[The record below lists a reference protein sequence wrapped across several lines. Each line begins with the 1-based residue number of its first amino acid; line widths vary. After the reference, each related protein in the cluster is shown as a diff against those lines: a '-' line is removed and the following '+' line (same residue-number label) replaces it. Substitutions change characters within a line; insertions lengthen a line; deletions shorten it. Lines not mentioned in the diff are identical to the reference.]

1 MKMDAPMPSE
11 AAFSQRGLALLLW
24 AAGAGYALTC
34 AACTPQGD
42 PGIGPGGFQDD
53 FERSE
58 LGDQWNNTGGAYRI
72 VNGQLKV
79 SGARNKPLWLRRALP
94 HDVSLEVDVMSDSPD
109 GDIKLEIFGDGV
121 SKAETTSYTA
131 TSYVVIFG
139 GWHNALNV
147 IARLNE
153 HGEDRAVG
161 SAYKVVPGRTYHM
174 KIERRGATI
183 KAWADGHELGTM
195 TDPEPL
201 AGVGHDHFAF
211 NNWMVPL
218 TFDNLRIRPL

>member
-1 MKMDAPMPSE
+1 MKMVAPMPSDAP
-11 AAFSQRGLALLLW
+11 AAERRAAWPLW
-24 AAGAGYALTC
+24 AAGLSYALIC
-34 AACTPQGD
+34 VACTPQGD
-42 PGIGPGGFQDD
+42 PGIGSGYQDD

-58 LGDQWNNTGGAYRI
+58 LGEQWNNTGGPYRI

-79 SGARNKPLWLRRALP
+79 SGARNKPLWLRRTLP
-94 HDVSLEVDVMSDSPD
+94 HNVSVELDVTSDSPD
-109 GDIKLEIFGDGV
+109 GDIKLEIFGGGV
-121 SKAETTSYTA
+121 CDAETTSYTA

-139 GWHNALNV
+139 GWKNSLNV
-147 IARLNE
+147 LARMNE
-153 HGEDRAVG
+153 HGDDRVVG
-161 SAYKVVPGRTYHM
+161 PAYKVVAGRTYHM

-183 KAWADGHELGTM
+183 KAWADSQELGSM

-201 AGVGHDHFAF
+201 AGVGHDHFAI